1 MLQIECP
8 WCGVRD
14 EEEFRYGG
22 EADIQR
28 PPAGS
33 DDARWGEY
41 LYLRTNRK
49 GPQRERWLHAYGCN
63 RWFEIVRDTVT
74 HAVRR
79 PLRTVAHAAPSTA
92 VGIDQDGSDSASGG
106 LP

>member
-1 MLQIECP
+1 MLQIDCP

-28 PPAGS
+28 PPAES
-33 DDARWGEY
+33 DDARWGDY
-41 LYLRTNRK
+41 LFLRTNRK

-63 RWFEIVRDTVT
+63 RWFDVVRDTVT
-74 HAVRR
+74 HDIRR
-79 PLRTVAHAAPSTA
+79 TDRAAADSS
-92 VGIDQDGSDSASGG
+92 GSPASGVDTAG
-106 LP
+106 GELP